1 MGCYSSKVDTYVLRL
16 EELDKGVALSSKSNS
31 SSHRASDLTNIS
43 VENNNNQDSSSPNKK
58 KNLKSATKA
67 VIAINRM
74 SSGTF
79 IKGKSKMSTR
89 FVIHNIILIPP
100 PFLFDQIKLFLA
112 KFPLAY

>member
-16 EELDKGVALSSKSNS
+16 EELDKGLALSSKSNS

-43 VENNNNQDSSSPNKK
+43 VENNNNQDSSPNKK
-58 KNLKSATKA
+58 KNLKGATKA

-79 IKGKSKMSTR
+79 SKGKSKMSTR
-89 FVIHNIILIPP
+89 FVIL
-100 PFLFDQIKLFLA
+100 
-112 KFPLAY
+112 